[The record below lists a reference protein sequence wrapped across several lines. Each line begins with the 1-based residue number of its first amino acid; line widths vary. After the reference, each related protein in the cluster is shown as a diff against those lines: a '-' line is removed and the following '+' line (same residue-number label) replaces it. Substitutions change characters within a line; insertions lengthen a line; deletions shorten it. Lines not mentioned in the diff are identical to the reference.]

1 MLKKKIKKIAPDV
14 SLDACG
20 VNSSTSGARGVVR
33 KLKECEKLKQ
43 EYLKGWQRE
52 RADFLNYKKGE
63 MNRLQDLLNHFSES
77 MILEILPILD
87 NLERAEKNL
96 PEKLKKD
103 DNVKGLLQIEKQIKN
118 FLKGK
123 DLKPIKSLGEKF
135 NPEFHEV
142 AEQIETAN
150 KGSSVI
156 IEEIQKGYKLQG
168 KLVRPAK
175 VRVSK

>member
-1 MLKKKIKKIAPDV
+1 MIKDK
-14 SLDACG
+14 
-20 VNSSTSGARGVVR
+20 
-33 KLKECEKLKQ
+33 KLKECQKLKD
-43 EYLKGWQRE
+43 EYLAGWQRE
-52 RADFLNYKKGE
+52 RADFLNYKKEE

-77 MILEILPILD
+77 MILEILLILD

-123 DLKPIKSLGEKF
+123 GLKQIKSLGEKF

-142 AEQIETAN
+142 IETIEAQD
-150 KGSSVI
+150 KESGII
-156 IEEIQKGYKLQG
+156 IEEIKKGYKLHN
-168 KLVRPAK
+168 KVVRPA
-175 VRVSK
+175 RVKIVK